1 MEPQFVT
8 KKQNATAGYGQFS
21 MEPLPLSFGNSIG
34 NALRRTL
41 LSSLKGAAVTQVKIT
56 GAVHQFATL
65 KGVKESA
72 LEVILNLK
80 KLRFETPSQGQYR
93 IKLEVKGK
101 KKVTGKDVEGEV
113 KVVNKDQYIAEITD
127 DKTKLELEAIVET
140 GTGLLTEDS
149 MDKQTGYIAV
159 DAFFSPVQKVTFK
172 VEEARVGRKTNFD
185 RLVMDVWTDETVSPE
200 EALKQATSILQKHFG
215 HVLSGKDSPQSKS
228 VDEKK
233 QEDAKEIDAKLND
246 IIIDELNLPS
256 RVINALLRENIE
268 TVADLVRVGKDKL
281 IGVKG
286 LGKKSFVLIEDEL
299 KKMDV
304 DI

>member
-1 MEPQFVT
+1 MEPQFIT
-8 KKQNATAGYGQFS
+8 KKQSSTDGYGKFA

-41 LSSLKGAAVTQVKIT
+41 LSSLNGAGVTQVKVA
-56 GAVHQFATL
+56 GAVHQFTTI
-65 KGVKESA
+65 KGVKESV
-72 LEVILNLK
+72 LEIILNLK
-80 KLRFETPSQGQYR
+80 KLRFEIPSKGQFR
-93 IKLEVKGK
+93 VHVEVKGRK
-101 KKVTGKDVEGEV
+101 KITGKDVEGEV

-127 DKTKLELEAIVET
+127 DKTKLDIEAIVET
-140 GTGLLTEDS
+140 GIGLLTEDS
-149 MDKQTGYIAV
+149 VDKQTGYIAV

-172 VEEARVGRKTNFD
+172 VEEARVGRRTNFD
-185 RLVMDVWTDETVSPE
+185 RLVLEIWTDETILPE
-200 EALKQATSILQKHFG
+200 DALKQATSILQKHFA
-215 HVLSGKDSPQSKS
+215 HVLSGKDSPQAKT

-233 QEDAKEIDAKLND
+233 EEDAKEIDAKLND